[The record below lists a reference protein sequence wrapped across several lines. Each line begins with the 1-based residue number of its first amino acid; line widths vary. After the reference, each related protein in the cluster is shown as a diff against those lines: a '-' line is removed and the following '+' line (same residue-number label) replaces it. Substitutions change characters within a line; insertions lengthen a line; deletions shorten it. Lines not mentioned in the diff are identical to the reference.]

1 VWPRVALRELAAPFL
16 RLLGTTIPQPES
28 EGLILELLGP
38 ITQAQLLQ
46 KGTKSGGFRAGNWL
60 P

>member
-1 VWPRVALRELAAPFL
+1 L
-16 RLLGTTIPQPES
+16 RLLGTTIPQPGS